1 MNGLMKRSNFFDD
14 FFTKDLFDFNSNNFS
29 QPNVT
34 LPSVNVQD
42 LEERYEIHVAAPGM
56 EKENFSV
63 SLDKNRLT
71 ISGTAKDEQGEQQH
85 HYTRREFN
93 YSSFTRSFV
102 LPDTVEQDGIEAEYK
117 NGILTI
123 AVPKKAPASQP
134 MKTIEIK

>member
-42 LEERYEIHVAAPGM
+42 LEDRYEIHVAAPGM

-63 SLDKNRLT
+63 SLDKNRLA
-71 ISGTAKDEQGEQQH
+71 ISGTAKEEQDEQHQ

-117 NGILTI
+117 NGILSI